1 MKLGLR
7 GRMLLLAFLPATLV
21 ASLLTAVFLVRA
33 IDDLKQGLD
42 ISGAAISRQLA
53 TAAEFGLF
61 AGQHATLAALTE
73 SAVRIDS
80 QVSGSAIV
88 DARGT
93 VVARSGKL
101 DVSSWPGYE
110 GIEGHR
116 HGSSALLFVTPI
128 MSRNLAVNDV
138 YGGTENTIA
147 AAPIVLGHALVELSL
162 AEISS
167 RGERL
172 LAIGLMMA
180 LLGSG
185 LGGWLALWIAQAV
198 TKPLLETNAVVGR
211 IGAGDLTARVPLDS
225 AGALR
230 SLARGIN
237 HMAGQIGVTQDELKA
252 RVAEAT
258 ADLKR
263 EKEAA
268 EHANMAKSYFLASAS
283 HDLRQPLHALGLL
296 VSALARSAVAK
307 IEPKL
312 IAQVESAVGSLQHL
326 LDAILDISRL
336 DGGNVVPQVSTFP
349 LGRILYRLARD
360 FSPLA
365 EQKGLELRLRR
376 TKARVRSDPQ
386 IIERILLNLV
396 ANALRYTRT
405 GGVLVGCRRR
415 QEAMR
420 VEVWDTGEGIP
431 EHARE
436 KIFEEYVQLE
446 NPERDGAKGLGLGLA
461 ICHRLAALL
470 GMPIG
475 VRSWPGRGSVFWFE
489 LPLINEVAQTP
500 SPHQAAVATVE
511 AAPEAAR
518 IVGTILVVEEDEL
531 VRSGMEQ
538 NIRAWGGHV
547 LLAAN
552 RDEALQCC
560 RQSAVLPD
568 LAICPGRLSDQ
579 VRGID
584 LAEEL
589 RRELGPISILLVST
603 ETSEEERFAAR
614 DAGFPMLKKP
624 VPPARLRAAVQQ
636 LLAARPA
643 F

>member
-21 ASLLTAVFLVRA
+21 ATLLTAVFLVRA
-33 IDDLKQGLD
+33 MDDLKQGLD
-42 ISGAAISRQLA
+42 ISGIAISRQLA
-53 TAAEFGLF
+53 AAAEFGLF
-61 AGQHATLAALTE
+61 AGQRESLAALTE
-73 SAVRIDS
+73 SALRIDS
-80 QVSGSAIV
+80 QVSGTAIV
-88 DARGT
+88 DASGT
-93 VVARSGKL
+93 VMARSGKL
-101 DVSSWPGYE
+101 DVSSWPGFE
-110 GIEGHR
+110 KIESHR

-128 MSRNLAVNDV
+128 VSRSLAVDDL
-138 YGGTENTIA
+138 YGGTENTAA

-167 RGERL
+167 RSERL
-172 LAIGLMMA
+172 IAIGLLMA

-185 LGGWLALWIAQAV
+185 LGGWLALWIGQVV
-198 TKPLLETNAVVGR
+198 TKPLLETNAVVAR
-211 IGAGDLTARVPLDS
+211 IGEGDLTARVALDS
-225 AGALR
+225 AGVLR

-237 HMAGQIGVTQDELKA
+237 HMAGRIGVTQDEMKA

-296 VSALARSAVAK
+296 VSALARSAAAVH
-307 IEPKL
+307 EPKL
-312 IAQVESAVGSLQHL
+312 IAQVESAVGSLQTL

-336 DGGNVVPQVSTFP
+336 DGGKVVPRLSTFS
-349 LGRILYRLARD
+349 LGHVLFRLSRD

-365 EQKGLELRLRR
+365 QQKGLELRLRR
-376 TKARVRSDPQ
+376 TRVRVHSDPQ

-396 ANALRYTRT
+396 ANALRYTRS

-415 QEAMR
+415 HSALR

-431 EHARE
+431 EHDHER
-436 KIFEEYVQLE
+436 IFEEYVQLE

-461 ICHRLAALL
+461 ICQRLAGVLD
-470 GMPIG
+470 MPLG

-489 LPLINEVAQTP
+489 LPLALNAPPVT
-500 SPHQAAVATVE
+500 SPHQRRAATAE
-511 AAPEAAR
+511 LKPDAAR
-518 IVGTILVVEEDEL
+518 IAGTVLVVEDDEL
-531 VRSGMEQ
+531 VRSGMEK
-538 NIRAWGGHV
+538 NIIAWGGRV

-552 RDEALQCC
+552 RDEALRCC

-568 LAICPGRLSDQ
+568 LAICPDRLPDKVS
-579 VRGID
+579 GIE
-584 LAEEL
+584 LATEL
-589 RRELGPISILLVST
+589 RGEFGPIRILLVGDGQ
-603 ETSEEERFAAR
+603 SEHVRTAAR
-614 DAGFPMLKKP
+614 DAGFPLLKKP
-624 VPPARLRAAVQQ
+624 VSPARLRAAVQQ
-636 LLAARPA
+636 LLTASA
-643 F
+643 